1 MKKIT
6 RSAIKKV
13 ENFSLNGKITD
24 FNIKEEA

>member
-6 RSAIKKV
+6 RSVKRTI

-24 FNIKEEA
+24 FKMKDES

>member
-6 RSAIKKV
+6 RSVIKKI

-24 FNIKEEA
+24 FKMKEES